1 MFLGTPFDLDEPIK
15 REIDVLIDREFIY
28 RDDSD
33 EYVVS
38 FPSISQRFVDL
49 CGLRLFCII
58 VFTLFAIIG
67 CFFWL
72 EEMLISYSCFVS
84 ILQNQP
90 PLFADSFVHSSP
102 SQPTNKKNNS
112 ITEKM
117 AHNF

>member
-38 FPSISQRFVDL
+38 LFPLYLLEICWFMWIETLLYYCFHFIRYYWL
-49 CGLRLFCII
+49 LFL
-58 VFTLFAIIG
+58 V
-67 CFFWL
+67 

-84 ILQNQP
+84 IL
-90 PLFADSFVHSSP
+90 
-102 SQPTNKKNNS
+102 
-112 ITEKM
+112 
-117 AHNF
+117 